1 MQKNISDDRL
11 RTKNEVITRL
21 MAHLNRNGISVKLD
35 RIINLRQ
42 IIFHEISTMKKL
54 TNKRA

>member
-11 RTKNEVITRL
+11 RKKNEVITRL
-21 MAHLNRNGISVKLD
+21 MAHLNGISVKLD